1 MSHSS
6 HKLLFT
12 VAAGFNWLVGLILFF
27 NADLLLELF
36 HITPLPIETT
46 FLRLFAGLVF
56 VFGFGYY
63 AAGSDLKTN
72 APVIRLGGI
81 AKLMVVAIAAYE
93 VVLGNISWQLMLV
106 ASADLIFAL
115 LFFRALRIAITN
127 QNITT

>member
-1 MSHSS
+1 MSPSS

-12 VAAGFNWLVGLILFF
+12 VSAGFNWLVGLILFF
-27 NADLLLELF
+27 NADLLLELL

>member
-1 MSHSS
+1 MSPSS
-6 HKLLFT
+6 QKLLFT
-12 VAAGFNWLVGLILFF
+12 VSAGFNWLVGLILFF

-72 APVIRLGGI
+72 APVVRLGGV

>member
-1 MSHSS
+1 M
-6 HKLLFT
+6 FT

>member
-27 NADLLLELF
+27 NADLLLELL
-36 HITPLPIETT
+36 HITPVPIETT

>member
-1 MSHSS
+1 M
-6 HKLLFT
+6 
-12 VAAGFNWLVGLILFF
+12 
-27 NADLLLELF
+27 
-36 HITPLPIETT
+36 PIETT

>member
-27 NADLLLELF
+27 NADLLLELL